1 MKQKAFPI
9 NFKGL
14 LLKQIKTKFEISSL
28 VDQKMSG
35 GSKTVL
41 WIKNSR
47 AVTKK
52 KVILRNENKMAC

>member
-9 NFKGL
+9 NFNGL

-28 VDQKMSG
+28 VDQK
-35 GSKTVL
+35 L

>member
-41 WIKNSR
+41 WIKNCGSKTH
-47 AVTKK
+47 VQ
-52 KVILRNENKMAC
+52 